1 MNILTNKINYLQI
14 NERNR
19 MKKAVLFFGIL
30 LLTIQLKAQVYPVVS
45 DPADILNKS
54 AIAELRVQNEFAQK
68 DTNDLLADITA
79 VDKAE
84 PLLPEHMLFTQRMLW
99 GKKGL
104 MRNFKYFNLTPENR
118 ARELKIRR
126 IMLTTHQ
133 IVGIATLAGMVA
145 QGVVGSNLFNITVKG
160 KVGDPQK
167 TKDLHEALASAI
179 NIGYFT
185 TAGLAFFTPPKML
198 DNKKGCSTVKIHMGL
213 AIVHLT
219 GMIATN
225 VLAGQIET
233 ARENAINNTGTWNRV
248 NDLRKYHRDVA
259 FATFGSFA
267 AAMIVLS
274 F

>member
-1 MNILTNKINYLQI
+1 
-14 NERNR
+14 
-19 MKKAVLFFGIL
+19 MKKAVLLFGIIL
-30 LLTIQLKAQVYPVVS
+30 LSIQLNAQEYPVAT
-45 DPADILNKS
+45 DPSDILNKS
-54 AIAELRVQNEFAQK
+54 AIAELRVQNEVAQP
-68 DTNDLLADITA
+68 DGQEDLLGDITA
-79 VDKAE
+79 NDKAE

-104 MRNFKYFNLTPENR
+104 MRNFNIFELNPENR

-126 IMLTTHQ
+126 VMLTTHQ

-145 QGVVGSNLFNITVKG
+145 QGIVGSNLFNYSVNG

-167 TKDLHEALASAI
+167 TKDLHESLAAAV

-198 DNKKGCSTVKIHMGL
+198 DNKKGYSSVKLHMGL

-219 GMIATN
+219 GMVATN
-225 VLAGQIET
+225 ILAGQIET
-233 ARENAINNTGTWNRV
+233 AKENGNYTLSK
-248 NDLRKYHRDVA
+248 DLKVYHRAAA
-259 FATFGSFA
+259 FTAFGSFA
-267 AAMIVLS
+267 AAMLVLS